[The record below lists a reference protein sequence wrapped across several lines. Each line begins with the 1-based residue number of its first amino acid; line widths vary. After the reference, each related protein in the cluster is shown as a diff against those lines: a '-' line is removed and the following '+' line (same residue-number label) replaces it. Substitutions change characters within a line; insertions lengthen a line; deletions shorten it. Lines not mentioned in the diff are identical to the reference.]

1 MRKIRASIQIILCA
15 ALLTGVGGCSKVQL
29 ERPTLEDLGLISVI
43 GFDYLDDK
51 HLKMFAAIPQSSQGK
66 KNKTQIF
73 NATASIPHQAL
84 MRLSSMSEKTV
95 TMAQMRVVL
104 FSEAFARKK
113 GLKDTM
119 ISLYRDPLIG
129 DNVFIGIV
137 EGTVE
142 ELMNARYKN
151 TEELGVFLNDVLHP
165 RRETSFQPHSTLHDF
180 MFHTTAETSDPVVPF
195 LKRSEGSIQ
204 IAYGVILKN
213 GKMVDVLKQD
223 EGKLIVPLFG
233 ITQPPSIELSIAD
246 EKEPDGR
253 AEAIIDY
260 ISAKCRITVSGDLQR
275 PVFQIKMSM
284 KGNLLAYTGSKDLEN
299 PDQMNAVQEQLEKEM
314 EKSLTKTLIRMQKK
328 SLDPVGFGEYLRS
341 KYDGKWSREKGD
353 DYLANAVFNTR
364 VALKLIRYGTISGKK

>member
-1 MRKIRASIQIILCA
+1 MKRTWVIIQIILCA
-15 ALLTGVGGCSKVQL
+15 ALLAGVGGCSKEHY
-29 ERPTLEDLGLISVI
+29 ERPTLEDLGLISII

-51 HLKMFAAIPQSSQGK
+51 HMKMFAAIPQSSQWK

-142 ELMNARYKN
+142 ELMTARYKN
-151 TEELGVFLNDVLHP
+151 TEELGVFLNDVMHP
-165 RRETSFQPHSTLHDF
+165 RRETSFQPHLTIHDF
-180 MFHTTAETSDPVVPF
+180 IFHTTAETSDPVAPF

-204 IAYGVILKN
+204 IASGAVLKH
-213 GKMVDVLKQD
+213 GKMVDVLKQE

-233 ITQPPSIELSIAD
+233 ITRLPSVELSIAD
-246 EKEPDGR
+246 EKERDGR

-260 ISAKCRITVSGDLQR
+260 ISTKCR
-275 PVFQIKMSM
+275 
-284 KGNLLAYTGSKDLEN
+284 
-299 PDQMNAVQEQLEKEM
+299 
-314 EKSLTKTLIRMQKK
+314 
-328 SLDPVGFGEYLRS
+328 
-341 KYDGKWSREKGD
+341 
-353 DYLANAVFNTR
+353 
-364 VALKLIRYGTISGKK
+364 